1 MGGPAPGAGSGMTS
15 TSDLVKQSAT
25 ELARLVR
32 ERELSPVELVQAYIE
47 RIEAVNPVLNAVVLP
62 RFDGAIEEA
71 RAAERAVSTGGP
83 LGPLHGVPY
92 TAKECIEVA
101 GMPCCDGSR
110 IFEGNVST
118 QDAVVIESLRD
129 AGAILLGKTNIPEF
143 AFHYDS
149 NNLVYGATLNPH
161 DRSRSVGGSSGGEGA
176 ALASGMTAFSVG
188 SDYGGSIRVPCHFCG
203 VVGIKPGPGVVPYA
217 GHFPPQHPVSIQRW
231 SMIGPMARYVEDL
244 ELLLPVFARP
254 NLPRDSGVLP
264 RTFERENPDGLRVA
278 AFEDDGLVPVDRA
291 CREAVRMAA
300 AALREDGHEVVEER
314 PPLQAEV
321 RDAFLAVALAE
332 TEAMLVPFIG
342 DRTGE
347 LSPQIANLLERAPE
361 VDLTLAHYLG
371 RMVQVTELQHVVYEW
386 LERYPIAISP
396 IASMPAFPV
405 GTETLTVD
413 GTEYDEID
421 FFSLSTY
428 VNAMALPAAAVPIT
442 RSEEGLPVA
451 VQVIG
456 RRGREMEV
464 LAVARKLEAAFGGWM
479 DPDETAA
486 EAAAPA

>member
-1 MGGPAPGAGSGMTS
+1 MS
-15 TSDLVKQSAT
+15 VKQSASAM
-25 ELARLVR
+25 ARAIRDR
-32 ERELSPVELVQAYIE
+32 EVSPVELVRDHIE
-47 RIEAVNPVLNAVVLP
+47 RAETVNPALNAIVLP
-62 RFDGAIEEA
+62 RFEEALDEA
-71 RAAERAVSTGGP
+71 RAAERALMNGSA

-101 GMPCCDGSR
+101 GMPCCDASK

-118 QDAVVIESLRD
+118 QDAVVVESLRE

-176 ALASGMTAFSVG
+176 ALASGMSAFGIG

-244 ELLLPVFARP
+244 ELLLPIFARP
-254 NLPRDSGVLP
+254 NLARDSGVVG
-264 RTFERENPDGLRVA
+264 RGFGPDDAEGLRVA
-278 AFEDDGLVPVDRA
+278 VFTDDGLVPVDEDCRRA
-291 CREAVRMAA
+291 ARLAGEALSDR
-300 AALREDGHEVVEER
+300 GHSVVEEQ
-314 PPLQAEV
+314 PPVQGEV
-321 RDAFLAVALAE
+321 RAAFEDVALAE
-332 TEAMLVPFIG
+332 TAAMLVPFIG

-347 LSPQIANLLERAPE
+347 LSPQIARLLERANG
-361 VDLTLAHYLG
+361 VDLSLAHYLG
-371 RMVQVTELQHVVYEW
+371 RMVEVTEFQHLVYEW
-386 LERYPIAISP
+386 LERHPVAISP
-396 IASMPAFPV
+396 IASLPAFPV
-405 GTETLTVD
+405 GTETLAVD
-413 GTEYDEID
+413 GNEFDEID

-428 VNAMALPAAAVPIT
+428 VNAMALPAAAVPVART
-442 RSEEGLPVA
+442 DGGLPVA

-456 RRGREMEV
+456 RRGREMQV
-464 LAVARKLEAAFGGWM
+464 LSVARQLEEALGGWI
-479 DPDETAA
+479 DPDVASVGADPRTAA
-486 EAAAPA
+486 

>member
-1 MGGPAPGAGSGMTS
+1 MSEVEPLGP
-15 TSDLVKQSAT
+15 LIKQSVT
-25 ELARLVR
+25 EMARAVR
-32 ERELSPVELVQAYIE
+32 EREVSPVELVQAHID
-47 RIEAVNPVLNAVVLP
+47 RAEAVNPAINAIVLP
-62 RFDGAIEEA
+62 RFEEALEEA
-71 RAAERAVSTGGP
+71 RAAERALSNGRAGKDGP
-83 LGPLHGVPY
+83 GPLHGVPY

-101 GMPCCDGSR
+101 GMPCCDASK

-118 QDAVVIESLRD
+118 QDAVVVESLRD

-176 ALASGMTAFSVG
+176 ALASGMSAFGIG

-203 VVGIKPGPGVVPYA
+203 VVGIKPGRDVVPYT
-217 GHFPPQHPVSIQRW
+217 GHFPPQHPVSIARW

-244 ELLLPVFARP
+244 ELLLPIFARP
-254 NLPRDSGVLP
+254 NLARASDIMPRSFDRVDANGLP
-264 RTFERENPDGLRVA
+264 VA
-278 AFEDDGLVPVDRA
+278 VFEDDGLAPVDEA
-291 CREAVRMAA
+291 CRRAVRMAA
-300 AALREDGHEVVEER
+300 DALREDGHEVVEEQ
-314 PPLQAEV
+314 PPVQAEV
-321 RDAFLAVALAE
+321 RDAFFAVALAE
-332 TEAMLVPFIG
+332 TAAMLRPFIG
-342 DRTGE
+342 DRVSE
-347 LSPQIANLLERAPE
+347 LSPQIARVIGRTEEA
-361 VDLTLAHYLG
+361 DLGLAHYLG
-371 RMVQVTELQHVVYEW
+371 RMVEVTELEHVVYEW
-386 LERYPIAISP
+386 LERHPIAISP
-396 IASMPAFPV
+396 VASLPAFPV

-413 GTEYDEID
+413 GHEYEEID
-421 FFSLSTY
+421 FFSHSTY

-464 LAVARKLEAAFGGWM
+464 LAVAKKLERAFGGWM

-486 EAAAPA
+486 EAAGTAA